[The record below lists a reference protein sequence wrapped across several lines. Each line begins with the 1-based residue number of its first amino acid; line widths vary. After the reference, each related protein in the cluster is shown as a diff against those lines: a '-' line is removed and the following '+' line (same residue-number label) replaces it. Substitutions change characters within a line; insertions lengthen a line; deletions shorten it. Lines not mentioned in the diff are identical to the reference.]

1 MDEAARSQP
10 MTIYLA
16 YKLAIRHGDHDM
28 ASQCIEKLS
37 AVSPKEPKFLYACC
51 LEAQQSGSKACALQ
65 ALKTLANEHGLR
77 KKGEI
82 HFPAL
87 LRVIIRLQI
96 NLLNEGDL
104 VDSEH
109 ERLVDDLCN
118 VFEGGRLTRMEEVAK
133 S

>member
-1 MDEAARSQP
+1 
-10 MTIYLA
+10 MTLYLA
-16 YKLAIRHGDHDM
+16 YKLAIRHGDHDV

-37 AVSPKEPKFLYACC
+37 AVSPKEPKFIYACC
-51 LEAQQSGSKACALQ
+51 LEAQQSGNKACALQ

-77 KKGEI
+77 KGNEI

-96 NLLNEGDL
+96 NLLNDGGLADT
-104 VDSEH
+104 EH

-118 VFEGGRLTRMEEVAK
+118 VFEGGRLSGMDKMEK
-133 S
+133 G